1 MQADVGDL
9 RLDFMTL
16 NDTNRGLD
24 KIVMQ
29 EVQELTQVLL
39 SKATRQEIQKLQE
52 QVVELTQETGS
63 KSSELQTDVL
73 LLRSDIDTYT
83 DQINELFNLIGDTT
97 RDDSN
102 SITVQVDDLRNQ
114 FNNIQTE
121 LSQLHTQSNIGDGLE
136 ERISAIGSDIMWL
149 MNNKVSTQE
158 MENLH
163 DFVRNV
169 NGSMKMIQ
177 DQLKLYN
184 NTQELVQVLGNSEYL
199 GLTACQTVPIKE
211 HPTG

>member
-39 SKATRQEIQKLQE
+39 GKATRQEIQKLQE

-169 NGSMKMIQ
+169 NGSMKMVQ

-199 GLTACQTVPIKE
+199 DLTVCQTVPIKE